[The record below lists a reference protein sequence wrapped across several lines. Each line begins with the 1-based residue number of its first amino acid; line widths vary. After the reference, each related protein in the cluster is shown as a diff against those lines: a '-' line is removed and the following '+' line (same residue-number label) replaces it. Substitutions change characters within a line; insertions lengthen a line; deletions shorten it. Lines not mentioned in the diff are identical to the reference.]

1 MPEFLARKVYQVAAQ
16 ELTEAPPLPMEELF
30 NDGVVRY
37 RVGTIISDAAAKS
50 EEQFVA
56 TRQLENPEV
65 RITPRWSGAIWR
77 SLTRRG

>member
-1 MPEFLARKVYQVAAQ
+1 MPEFLARKVYQVALQ

-30 NDGVVRY
+30 NEGVVRY
-37 RVGTIISDAAAKS
+37 RVGTIISDAVAKF

-56 TRQLENPEV
+56 TRQPDDPEV

-77 SLTRRG
+77 SLNRPG